1 MEDMRDSTAVPQ
13 IVKIVRLVVKFHPLL
28 TVTNLIFGVIFLYD
42 WIEEEVSNQWK
53 ILKVYCQSTIRAV
66 LDLIIKKM
74 KNLSRALQM
83 HLNNE
88 VAKGQLKAKVIGKL
102 ALFFATFLLLDTE
115 FCSKYD
121 KEGTK
126 TQLLLLFGM
135 GLLTNSKPWSQLGI
149 LHGRCVCVANST
161 SNFTFFI
168 LAIVFAKFYDDSL
181 RTISV
186 LLFIAVFVLCL
197 LVVLRPRTDLGLFSF
212 IIGVIGSIT
221 YNRFEF
227 TFTTWIIASICFI
240 LFSFK
245 SWLDKYWLDLQQ
257 DPSINTTVE
266 STGISM
272 ILILVGLHVAQ
283 SFIICSAIK
292 SSLSNYKV
300 WLVNVIVSM
309 IWSLR
314 IRKFY
319 GEDNSLPSTNT
330 KGTIGLIFIVVN
342 VVQGMLS
349 LIVTVYLIADYK
361 YWFIA
366 VISYVIFH
374 FWLCIFWPKN
384 LSSHHTN
391 TEGISGMIL
400 FWRAMIARD
409 IELMSGLEP
418 YLYLRESL
426 VGVIFWILLLVR
438 LHIVIS

>member
-149 LHGRCVCVANST
+149 LHG
-161 SNFTFFI
+161 
-168 LAIVFAKFYDDSL
+168 
-181 RTISV
+181 
-186 LLFIAVFVLCL
+186 
-197 LVVLRPRTDLGLFSF
+197 
-212 IIGVIGSIT
+212 
-221 YNRFEF
+221 
-227 TFTTWIIASICFI
+227 
-240 LFSFK
+240 SFK

-300 WLVNVIVSM
+300 CNQLCDFPFLVMHILAKKS
-309 IWSLR
+309 I
-314 IRKFY
+314 IT
-319 GEDNSLPSTNT
+319 P
-330 KGTIGLIFIVVN
+330 
-342 VVQGMLS
+342 
-349 LIVTVYLIADYK
+349 YK
-361 YWFIA
+361 YRRNQRYDFVLA
-366 VISYVIFH
+366 SYDR
-374 FWLCIFWPKN
+374 
-384 LSSHHTN
+384 T
-391 TEGISGMIL
+391 
-400 FWRAMIARD
+400 
-409 IELMSGLEP
+409 
-418 YLYLRESL
+418 
-426 VGVIFWILLLVR
+426 
-438 LHIVIS
+438 